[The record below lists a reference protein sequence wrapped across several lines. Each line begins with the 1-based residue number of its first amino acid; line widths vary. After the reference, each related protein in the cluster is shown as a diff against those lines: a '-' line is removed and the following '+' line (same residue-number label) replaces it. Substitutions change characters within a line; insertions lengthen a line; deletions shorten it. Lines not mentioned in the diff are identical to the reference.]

1 VPPTITIANNDDRGR
16 NGETQ
21 QPLTTLR
28 KSDESHIFSVP
39 QQQNQHQQF
48 NDSQFTIIV
57 GNDVQSLFPTGQILL
72 ASGSLYG
79 GPSSST
85 HVVHSN
91 SNENSKMK
99 EVSDTHNMEEEIWL
113 LNKKKNI
120 QNPLNSAVIRAVMTT
135 PDLKT
140 DKKETE
146 EDKCMI
152 EDGNNNVD
160 IGKMKNTTDCN
171 SAVSSLNVVG
181 SREEFSHQSN
191 NTNSILTTG
200 NKLAQNLASLQG
212 SDFQLSEEDDLQIS
226 TCGSTDFCKSSN
238 KRCKSIENLDLVV
251 ETTDFFTMIMSPTV
265 KSLHS
270 PSEKLRHLTLS
281 SPVDT
286 LLGSEDDGM
295 YQFLMNTADTAEPT
309 NQDKRTDSTATESL
323 KSTSKTVQMEEPGM
337 KPLQTINQESL
348 RQLLYG
354 TPGS

>member
-1 VPPTITIANNDDRGR
+1 MPPAHTVASNDDSSI

-21 QPLTTLR
+21 QSPCTLR
-28 KSDESHIFSVP
+28 PSDKSHSFPIP

-72 ASGSLYG
+72 ASGPLYG

-91 SNENSKMK
+91 SNENLKMK
-99 EVSDTHNMEEEIWL
+99 QVSDTHKMKEEIWL

-120 QNPLNSAVIRAVMTT
+120 QNPPDPAVIGSVMTT
-135 PDLKT
+135 PDFKT
-140 DKKETE
+140 DKQETK
-146 EDKCMI
+146 EDKYMTG
-152 EDGNNNVD
+152 DGNNNFDV
-160 IGKMKNTTDCN
+160 GKMKNTTDCN
-171 SAVSSLNVVG
+171 PAVSSLTVG
-181 SREEFSHQSN
+181 GSQEEFSHQSN

-200 NKLAQNLASLQG
+200 NKLAQNLASLQE
-212 SDFQLSEEDDLQIS
+212 SDFPLSAEDELQIS

-238 KRCKSIENLDLVV
+238 KRCKSVENLELVV
-251 ETTDFFTMIMSPTV
+251 ETTDFFTMIMSPSV
-265 KSLHS
+265 KSLRS

-295 YQFLMNTADTAEPT
+295 YQFLMNASDTALPT
-309 NQDKRTDSTATESL
+309 NQDKRTDSTAAESL
-323 KSTSKTVQMEEPGM
+323 KSTNKTAQMEEPGM

>member
-1 VPPTITIANNDDRGR
+1 MPPAHTIANNDDRGR

-21 QPLTTLR
+21 QPPSTLR
-28 KSDESHIFSVP
+28 PSDESHIFPIP

-79 GPSSST
+79 APSGST
-85 HVVHSN
+85 HVVLSN

-99 EVSDTHNMEEEIWL
+99 EVSDTHKMEEEIWL

-120 QNPLNSAVIRAVMTT
+120 QNSTNPAVIGAVMTT
-135 PDLKT
+135 PGLKI
-140 DKKETE
+140 DKQETK

-152 EDGNNNVD
+152 EDGNNNFD
-160 IGKMKNTTDCN
+160 AGKMKNTTDCN
-171 SAVSSLNVVG
+171 SAVSSLNVGG
-181 SREEFSHQSN
+181 SQEEFSHQSN
-191 NTNSILTTG
+191 NTNSILITG
-200 NKLAQNLASLQG
+200 NKLAQKLASLQG
-212 SDFQLSEEDDLQIS
+212 SDIQLSAEDELQIS

-251 ETTDFFTMIMSPTV
+251 ETTDFFSMIMSPSV

-295 YQFLMNTADTAEPT
+295 YQFLMNSADTAEPT
-309 NQDKRTDSTATESL
+309 NQDKRSDSTAAKSL
-323 KSTSKTVQMEEPGM
+323 KSTSKTAQIEETGM